1 VEISKQIREKKIGQN
16 KVFSLSYL
24 CGLCHSMK
32 HLCWINWWTVCLD
45 LFDEK
50 SISYF
55 YAHVLI

>member
-1 VEISKQIREKKIGQN
+1 
-16 KVFSLSYL
+16 
-24 CGLCHSMK
+24 MK